1 MKLDDDGFKTSDYI
15 SVTPAMFG
23 FTDFRGNQ
31 SMGDMQ
37 ALKDYLF
44 GISIRK
50 YEDDGL
56 AVSKRRNKYQ
66 IDGVRKVVFDSEKYP
81 VHVGDK
87 VFYLQDLELYF
98 EDEERPFTLHF
109 PNFVRGYTLT
119 PLLLSYLKSDK

>member
-1 MKLDDDGFKTSDYI
+1 
-15 SVTPAMFG
+15 MFG

-44 GISIRK
+44 GISIRQ

-56 AVSKRRNKYQ
+56 AVNYPAVSKRRDKYQ
-66 IDGVRKVVFDSEKYP
+66 IDGVRKVVFDSEKNP
-81 VHVGDK
+81 VRVGNK